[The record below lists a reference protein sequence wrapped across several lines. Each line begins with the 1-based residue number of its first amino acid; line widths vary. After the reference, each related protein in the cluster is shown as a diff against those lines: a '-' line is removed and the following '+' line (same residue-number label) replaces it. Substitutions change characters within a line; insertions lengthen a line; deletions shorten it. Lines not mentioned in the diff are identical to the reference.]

1 MVEDEDDS
9 TAVFQI
15 SDSPMTLITINQDED
30 DPDKTQITVVRSKL
44 PIPKMN

>member
-1 MVEDEDDS
+1 MLEGEDDD

-15 SDSPMTLITINQDED
+15 SDSPMTIITINQDKN

-44 PIPKMN
+44 QIPKMN